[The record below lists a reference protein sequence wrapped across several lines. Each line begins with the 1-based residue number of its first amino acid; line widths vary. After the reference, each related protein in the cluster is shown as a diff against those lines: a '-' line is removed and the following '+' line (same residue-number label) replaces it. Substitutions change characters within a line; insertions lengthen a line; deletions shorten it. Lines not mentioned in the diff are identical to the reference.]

1 MENKPTK
8 MKKLTTIFILSISI
22 TICVAQKKSANIS
35 NSPYGPSN
43 IYPASVLTSGLNLGL
58 TVDANTKWIEYH
70 NILPNRPLDNYV
82 FLNGTKKV
90 ELLAFIPKDDIKNYR
105 YNIIQDDSIYLATNA
120 IPKDALNVLVP
131 HRIGLVNN
139 RVNINLGAFAIENKK
154 LTIETYKITERN
166 KVSTTTI
173 YNKEFKPA
181 TILITALGIT
191 TEKGQ
196 SAVMMENLKDG
207 FQFKLNTKG
216 IHNDGI
222 VNSIFIGIKPTD
234 LTFIYNVYVKNL
246 SLGKTAL
253 VSNNWIADYF
263 HDRSES
269 AIPNIRIDASFFQ
282 DPGNYEIAIT
292 PKLPSGDHIRSFPE
306 KTTTIHFTVLKSD
319 MVYSWRTIVTIT
331 LSLILLIS
339 TIAGIII
346 YLTRLRNQKELIEQ
360 KKLSDTAQVQLSAV
374 RSQLNPHFL
383 FNALS
388 GIQNLM
394 NKNEI
399 DQANRYLTK
408 FARLTRNVLKSD
420 ELINITEEAAL
431 LDDYLQMEQ
440 LRFGFTYHIDIAKDL
455 DGENTEIPSMLLQ
468 PFVENAVKHGIAGLG
483 AEGKIDIRIVKNGK
497 NLELSVTDNGNG
509 FDTSKENTG
518 IGLTLSKKRI
528 ALLNTI
534 YKGSP
539 VLLDLKSG
547 LSATII
553 KITLNQWL

>member
-1 MENKPTK
+1 MENKLTK

-43 IYPASVLTSGLNLGL
+43 IYTASVLTSGLNLGL
-58 TVDANTKWIEYH
+58 TVDSNTKWIEYH
-70 NILPNRPLDNYV
+70 NVLPNRPLDNYV

-90 ELLAFIPKDDIKNYR
+90 ELIAFISKGDIKNYR

-120 IPKDALNVLVP
+120 MPKGASKGLGDN
-131 HRIGLVNN
+131 RID
-139 RVNINLGAFAIENKK
+139 INLGAFAIENKK
-154 LTIETYKITERN
+154 LTIETYKVTERY

-173 YNKEFKPA
+173 YNKEIKPA
-181 TILITALGIT
+181 IVLITSLGIT
-191 TEKGQ
+191 NEKGQ
-196 SAVMMENLKDG
+196 SGVMMENLKDG
-207 FQFKLNTKG
+207 FKFKLDTKG
-216 IHNDGI
+216 IYNDGF
-222 VNSIFIGIKPTD
+222 VNSILIGIKQTD
-234 LTFIYNVYVKNL
+234 LIFIYNVYMRNL
-246 SLGKTAL
+246 STGKTVL
-253 VSNNWIADYF
+253 VSNSWIYDF
-263 HDRSES
+263 LHDKSES
-269 AIPNIRIDASFFQ
+269 AIPNIRIDASFFA
-282 DPGNYEIAIT
+282 DPGNYEIEIT
-292 PKLPSGDHIRSFPE
+292 PKLPSGFRIKSFPE

-319 MVYSWRTIVTIT
+319 AVYSKAAIIEIA
-331 LSLILLIS
+331 LSLILLIL
-339 TIAGIII
+339 TIAGIVI
-346 YLTRLRNQKELIEQ
+346 YSNRLRNKKALFEQ
-360 KKLSDTAQVQLSAV
+360 KKQSDIAQVQLSAV

-408 FARLTRNVLKSD
+408 FARLTRNVLNSN

-440 LRFGFTYHIDIAKDL
+440 LRFGFTYHIDVDKDL

-483 AEGKIDIRIVKNGK
+483 SEGKIDIRIVKRGK
-497 NLELSVTDNGNG
+497 NLELFVTDNGNG
-509 FDTSKENTG
+509 FDTAKENTG

-539 VLLDLKSG
+539 VLLDIKSG
-547 LSATII
+547 VLATII
-553 KITLNQWL
+553 KITLIQWL